1 MAKPTHSRAD
11 YFARAMQVLEE
22 DGFPALT
29 AAGLCSS
36 LGVTRGSFY
45 HHFDSFDDFVDQFL
59 AYWEETYSTDL
70 IERST
75 SSDLAE
81 QVRLQTG
88 FAVGLRHEAE
98 AALRAWASVNPRVAE
113 AQQRV
118 DSLRQN
124 GLSASLQAHGV
135 APETADLYATIAI
148 ATLVGMQVTRRPFD
162 PALLERMYAEL
173 TAALAASRGGPDQR
187 RTTIDQ

>member
-1 MAKPTHSRAD
+1 MAKPTTSAAD
-11 YFARAMQVLEE
+11 YFGRAMQVLEE

-29 AAGLCSS
+29 AAGLCTS

-45 HHFDSFDDFVDQFL
+45 HHFGSFDDFVDQFL
-59 AYWEETYSTDL
+59 NYWEETYSTDL

-81 QVRLQTG
+81 QVRTQTG

-98 AALRAWASVNPRVAE
+98 AALRAWASVNDRVAR

-118 DSLRQN
+118 DALRQD

-135 APETADLYATIAI
+135 AAAVADLYATIAI
-148 ATLVGMQVTRRPFD
+148 ATLVGMQMTRRPFD
-162 PALLERMYAEL
+162 PAFLDRIFAEL
-173 TAALAASRGGPDQR
+173 TNALLMSSVKP
-187 RTTIDQ
+187 